1 MSSERE
7 VAIRV
12 RDLSKRYEIYADP
25 KDRLKQSIMPRLRR
39 LAGLA
44 PREYYREF
52 WAMHDVS
59 FDVYRGETIG
69 IVGKNGAGKSTLL
82 QLIVGTRAPTA
93 GTVEVR
99 GRVTALLELG
109 SGFNPQF
116 TGRENVYMNAAI
128 MGLGREQVDA
138 RFEEIARFADIGM
151 FMEQQVS
158 TYSSGMYLRLAFA
171 VQVCLDPDVLIV
183 DEALAVGDAYFVHR
197 CFHRIRAMKDQGKT
211 ILFVSHD
218 TSAVNNLCDRAIWIN
233 QGRKWLEGK
242 PDEVT
247 ASYRADLFHVPMKA
261 PSQGEGAAPASRGA
275 PAAGGPARMA
285 PESTIPNIDRR
296 MGAQRCRLAGIGLYD
311 SESLAPISEAHSGG
325 EVTLRVSYLNEALE
339 PGSRLV
345 IGYVLCTPKGEEF
358 GGVNTRMKG
367 FDVPAPRQGGVAT
380 IRIRVSLPVL
390 HAGHY
395 ALTIAVASLMGEG
408 EVVVED
414 RVENALVFEV
424 LSDQEVVGL
433 LQFPTSFELE

>member
-25 KDRLKQSIMPRLRR
+25 KDRLKQSIMPPLRR

-44 PREYYREF
+44 PRQYYREF

-59 FDVYRGETIG
+59 FDVYRGETVG

-99 GRVTALLELG
+99 GRLTALLELG

-128 MGLGREQVDA
+128 MGMGRGDVDA
-138 RFEEIARFADIGM
+138 RFEEIARFADIGI
-151 FMEQQVS
+151 FMDQPVN

-171 VQVCLDPDVLIV
+171 VQVCLDPEVLVV

-197 CFHRIRAMKDQGKT
+197 CYHRIRSMKEQGKT

-218 TSAVNNLCDRAIWIN
+218 TASINNLCDRAIWISDGRLRQ
-233 QGRKWLEGK
+233 QGA
-242 PDEVT
+242 PDDVT
-247 ASYRADLFHVPMKA
+247 ASYRADLFGIPLVPA
-261 PSQGEGAAPASRGA
+261 AAAREAAPPR
-275 PAAGGPARMA
+275 PAAPQPRRA
-285 PESTIPNIDRR
+285 PESVIPNADRR
-296 MGAQRCRLAGIGLYD
+296 MGAGRCRITGVGLYEGD
-311 SESLAPISEAHSGG
+311 SLAAAAEARSGG
-325 EVTLRVSYLNEALE
+325 EIAVRISYVNESLE
-339 PGSRLV
+339 AGAPLIV
-345 IGYVLCTPKGEEF
+345 GYVLCTPRGEEF
-358 GGVNTRMKG
+358 GGVNTRMKH
-367 FDVPAPRQGGVAT
+367 FDVPAPARGATGTLRIGVT
-380 IRIRVSLPVL
+380 LPVL

-395 ALTIAVASLMGEG
+395 ALTVAVASLIGDN
-408 EVVVED
+408 EVQVED
-414 RVENALVFEV
+414 RIENALVFPV
-424 LSDQEVVGL
+424 VNDQEVVGL
-433 LQFPTSFELE
+433 LRFPTTFEVE

>member
-1 MSSERE
+1 MSSERA

-25 KDRLKQSIMPRLRR
+25 RDRLKQSIMPPLRR

-44 PREYYREF
+44 PRPYYREF

-59 FDVYRGETIG
+59 FDIYRGETVG

-128 MGLGREQVDA
+128 IGMGRDEVDR

-151 FMEQQVS
+151 FMDQPVN

-171 VQVCLDPDVLIV
+171 VQVCLDPEILVV

-197 CFHRIRAMKDQGKT
+197 CYHRIRSMKEQGKT

-218 TSAVNNLCDRAIWIN
+218 TASINNLCDRALWISDGRLRQ
-233 QGRKWLEGK
+233 QGP
-242 PDEVT
+242 PDDVT
-247 ASYRADLFHVPMKA
+247 ASYRADLFGIPL
-261 PSQGEGAAPASRGA
+261 GA
-275 PAAGGPARMA
+275 PATPGAVVAARAQAAAGAEPQRP
-285 PESTIPNIDRR
+285 PESVIPNADRR
-296 MGAQRCRLAGIGLYD
+296 MGTGRCRITGIGLYD
-311 SESLAPISEAHSGG
+311 GESRVAAAEARSGGDMTIRLSYVNESLDAGAP
-325 EVTLRVSYLNEALE
+325 
-339 PGSRLV
+339 LV
-345 IGYVLCTPKGEEF
+345 VGYVLCTPRGEEF
-358 GGVNTRMKG
+358 GGVNSRMKQL
-367 FDVPAPRQGGVAT
+367 DVPAPAKGAT
-380 IRIRVSLPVL
+380 GTMRIRVTLPVL

-395 ALTIAVASLMGEG
+395 ALTVAVASLIGEN
-408 EVVVED
+408 EVQVED
-414 RVENALVFEV
+414 RIENALVFPV
-424 LSDQEVVGL
+424 LNDQDVVGL
-433 LQFPTSFELE
+433 LRFPTTFEVE